1 MNKDIKGINVCNP
14 VDVDKEYL
22 LYTVEYAHDN
32 GFNHIQING
41 PIHNYVKGNIDGMT
55 PYKKYAEFNGDKDS
69 DYVSLCLDAVN
80 EACDKADSYGIKVY
94 MWHHELEMPPEFK
107 NRYPEIVNSYGD
119 IEVTHPLVRDFL
131 ENKLK
136 DFFDCYPKMSGIILT
151 LHETQIPLLKLK
163 EQKLSP
169 VERVKYVT
177 KILFDTCRALGKELI
192 VRPFASIED
201 DYVMMAKA
209 YEEISEDLIVMDKW
223 TQFDWSLTMP
233 SNRFFSK
240 IQHNPL
246 AVEADIYGEFFGR
259 GFLPLMLYDHLKE
272 KFSYCE
278 GYSPVGYVFR
288 IDRAGGHPFGDIN
301 EVNLAITKAYLNGLN
316 VDDEIDK
323 FFADRY
329 PDAAKELKELMKK
342 TEDIIIKTIYLNGY
356 YFNQQSFFPDLNHS
370 KNHYYFEI
378 LRQNCDMDSNE
389 WFVPRN
395 YDRGSIEKLL
405 QDKEEAE
412 TGAMELFNRFEAL
425 KDRVSPE
432 DYKALYDKFANL
444 MYGAQIWNILTRLIL
459 CYTKYFDTRDDSC
472 IGDFEAY
479 TEIMTQKRDEAVKA
493 LGDDFFCLKKATL
506 NDDSAA
512 FDYIGEFIG
521 EIKDSFYKEK
531 AAIEAAESEELID
544 YVICGGAMEGHRL
557 QKEVNFSD
565 TLIKEHGLC
574 RLAGSSKGAEWC
586 AINAHGWFSYLIK
599 VVPNSKN
606 IIKISADALG
616 ANPEMKVTIG
626 GEEHILTREENGVSE
641 YELIYT
647 EAHGDDSVRIRF
659 DKISNATPCVYTIKV
674 CR

>member
-22 LYTVEYAHDN
+22 LYTVEYAHQN

-55 PYKKYAEFNGDKDS
+55 PYKKYEEFNGDKDS
-69 DYVSLCLDAVN
+69 DYVALCLDAVN
-80 EACDKADSYGIKVY
+80 EACEKADSYGIKMY
-94 MWHHELEMPPEFK
+94 MWHHELELPPEFK

-119 IEVTHPLVRDFL
+119 IEVTHPLVKDFL

-136 DFFDCYPKMSGIILT
+136 DFFDCYPKMNGIILT

-209 YEEISEDLIVMDKW
+209 YEEISRDLIVMDKW

-240 IQHNPL
+240 IQYNPL
-246 AVEADIYGEFFGR
+246 AVEADIYGEFFGM
-259 GFLPLMLYDHLKE
+259 GFLPLMLSDHLKE

-288 IDRAGGHPFGDIN
+288 IDRAGGHLFGDIN
-301 EVNLAITKAYLNGLN
+301 EVNLVITKAYLNGLD
-316 VDDEIDK
+316 VDKEIDN
-323 FFADRY
+323 FFTQRY
-329 PDAAKELKELMKK
+329 PGAAKELRELMEQ
-342 TEDIIIKTIYLNGY
+342 TEDIVIKTIYLNGY

-378 LRQNCDMDSNE
+378 LRKNCDMDSNE
-389 WFVPRN
+389 WFVPKN

-405 QDKEEAE
+405 EDKEHAE
-412 TGAMELFNRFEAL
+412 RGAVELFNKFEAL
-425 KDRVSPE
+425 KDRLPAE
-432 DYKALYDKFANL
+432 DYDKLYVKFANL
-444 MYGAQIWNILTRLIL
+444 MFGAQIWNILTKLIL
-459 CYTKYFDTRDDSC
+459 CYVNYFDTKDDAY
-472 IGDFEAY
+472 IGDFEDCTA
-479 TEIMTQKRDEAVKA
+479 ILIQKKDEAVKA
-493 LGDDFFCLKKATL
+493 LGDDFFCLKDATM
-506 NDDSAA
+506 NDDV
-512 FDYIGEFIG
+512 FDYIGKFVD
-521 EIKDSFYKEK
+521 EIKNSFYKEK
-531 AAIEAAESEELID
+531 QALEAADRENFID
-544 YVICGGAMEGHRL
+544 CVICGGAMEGHRL

-565 TLIKEHGLC
+565 TLVKENGLC
-574 RLAGSSKGAEWC
+574 RLAGSGKGAEWC

-599 VVPNSKN
+599 VVPNSRN

-616 ANPEMKVTIG
+616 AQPEMKVTLG
-626 GEEHILTREENGVSE
+626 NEEHILSRDTQGLWE
-641 YELIYT
+641 YELEYT
-647 EAHGDDSVRIRF
+647 EKQGNDSVRIRF
-659 DKISNATPCVYTIKV
+659 DKISLSTPCVYTIKV
-674 CR
+674 CK